1 MEVGTCYKLFA
12 LFKKFTLLEI
22 LALLTMLT
30 MLSLLPLLPPLTLL
44 TLLTLFTLFSLLKHC
59 VQSGVYAYIYIAICL
74 ERSAGLAIWLY
85 GPWLARKNWDGW
97 SEYPHTL
104 L

>member
-1 MEVGTCYKLFA
+1 M
-12 LFKKFTLLEI
+12 
-22 LALLTMLT
+22 LALLENNAYNTFSAFT
-30 MLSLLPLLPPLTLL
+30 ASTASTTLL

-59 VQSGVYAYIYIAICL
+59 VQSGLYAYIYIAICL
-74 ERSAGLAIWLY
+74 ERSADLAIWLY
-85 GPWLARKNWDGW
+85 GPWLAQKNWDGW